1 MWIALVAGV
10 LLLFSGV
17 SGVATWNT
25 IRGFVSMYIVNSLIV
40 QIIFSI
46 LLFFASLGGISVI
59 IGGLLIG
66 KDKRRT
72 GKILLSLGA
81 GLGLI
86 GLLFSMIVAFVESNL
101 ALGSFFSIGTVG
113 ILLSI
118 VARISVK

>member
-1 MWIALVAGV
+1 
-10 LLLFSGV
+10 
-17 SGVATWNT
+17 
-25 IRGFVSMYIVNSLIV
+25 MYIVNSLIV

-86 GLLFSMIVAFVESNL
+86 GLLFSMKRK
-101 ALGSFFSIGTVG
+101 TT
-113 ILLSI
+113 
-118 VARISVK
+118 K